1 MSSDNGCLLKGS
13 VEELSKCRIITG
25 RSITL
30 PDGSVTGSSIS
41 VSINGSVIN
50 KMNTH
55 TIGTVPKRN
64 KSNKETD
71 PLDPKLI
78 A

>member
-1 MSSDNGCLLKGS
+1 MSSDSGCLLKGS

-41 VSINGSVIN
+41 VSINGSMIN
-50 KMNTH
+50 NEYSHNCKSTKEKQVKP
-55 TIGTVPKRN
+55 TDLLDLKLTV
-64 KSNKETD
+64 
-71 PLDPKLI
+71 
-78 A
+78 